1 MRSVESSSH
10 PPKEPCVA
18 RTGRSDVIVGSY
30 DLSTHART
38 RLAQRGL
45 SEADLRYV
53 LRYGRLH
60 YAGSAVIY
68 FLGKADIP
76 TQDRRQCSR
85 LEGVAAITSYEGTV
99 ITIWRNRKHGM
110 KNIRHKLALG
120 EALFPSPYANYAN
133 VVDWD
138 QVVTEL

>member
-1 MRSVESSSH
+1 MRTSENLPH
-10 PPKEPCVA
+10 PPKAATGA
-18 RTGRSDVIVGSY
+18 RVGRSDVIVGSY
-30 DLSTHART
+30 DLSAHART

-60 YAGSAVIY
+60 FAGSAVIY
-68 FLGKADIP
+68 FLGKTDIP

-85 LEGVAAITSYEGTV
+85 LEGVAAITSYDGTV

-120 EALFPSPYANYAN
+120 EAPFPSPYT
-133 VVDWD
+133 DMTD
-138 QVVTEL
+138 L